1 MKVLAL
7 NSSLN
12 MERGGT
18 ASILSPFLEGIK
30 EAGADVELLYLH
42 KLKIESCLACGTCWS
57 KTPGQCI
64 QKDDM
69 QNIYPKLAGS
79 DILVIAT
86 PVYIDGM
93 NSQMKKVIDRCYAL
107 LEPIFEIKN
116 GHTRHSRRP
125 QFKPGKIVL
134 VSVCGHPEM
143 DNFDPLVTHMKAICR
158 NLDREYAGALL
169 RPIAWFLP
177 IAKQKGIPINGVY
190 DAAKNAGR
198 QLVQD
203 GKMKSKTLEKVSQKL
218 VPQETF
224 VQSINAQIQKILDAL
239 ERK

>member
-1 MKVLAL
+1 
-7 NSSLN
+7 
-12 MERGGT
+12 
-18 ASILSPFLEGIK
+18 
-30 EAGADVELLYLH
+30 
-42 KLKIESCLACGTCWS
+42 
-57 KTPGQCI
+57 
-64 QKDDM
+64 M